1 MSRASSDFGKY
12 REMAPAI
19 VPDEKIIE
27 VIESSGGDVELISKA
42 IENMWHDL
50 PDSKAVNPGVD
61 WDITPTEK
69 KKMKKKGE
77 LASSSNDTKGKSKE
91 NHQFKE
97 LRVDKNSSSA
107 RSSKAAV
114 TKSSLP
120 QGPAGHQKSALAP
133 TQSSSSHE
141 KTNQAPM
148 TTPSSSASGNSL
160 WTSTSMTF
168 AEKLKQAE
176 AAKAAA
182 AEAPV
187 DEHEQNVHHDLLYL
201 SVS

>member
-1 MSRASSDFGKY
+1 MSGTPDFAKY

-27 VIESSGGDVELISKA
+27 VIESSEGNVDLITKA

-77 LASSSNDTKGKSKE
+77 LASSSNDSKGKSKD
-91 NHQFKE
+91 NLQTKE
-97 LRVDKNSSSA
+97 PKVDKNSNAA
-107 RSSKAAV
+107 RSSKPAT
-114 TKSSLP
+114 TKISLS
-120 QGPAGHQKSALAP
+120 QGPAGPQKNAP
-133 TQSSSSHE
+133 SPSQSSSSQE
-141 KTNQAPM
+141 KMNHPPVM
-148 TTPSSSASGNSL
+148 NLSSAASGNSL
-160 WTSTSMTF
+160 WTSASMTF

-187 DEHEQNVHHDLLYL
+187 DEHEQNVFDELLCI
-201 SVS
+201 